1 MHPRLRHLGLLIRML
16 PGLVFHSSWRG
27 ELASMRQRCRRLP
40 EDLKGPLPQAL
51 AGFAPEC
58 PGTRP
63 SDRLAR
69 RVRRLADTAV
79 ILERRSPLGLCLRR
93 SLIRFHAL
101 RTAGLPVVVCFGARH
116 VTDRDG
122 SLAGHAWLT
131 LDGVPY
137 QEPSSSFEGW
147 TVMYTYP
154 PADEQ
159 ESG

>member
-1 MHPRLRHLGLLIRML
+1 L
-16 PGLVFHSSWRG
+16 
-27 ELASMRQRCRRLP
+27 
-40 EDLKGPLPQAL
+40 
-51 AGFAPEC
+51 
-58 PGTRP
+58 
-63 SDRLAR
+63 
-69 RVRRLADTAV
+69 RRLADTAV

-101 RTAGLPVVVCFGARH
+101 RTAGLPVVVCFGARP
-116 VTDRDG
+116 VTDRDR

-137 QEPSSSFEGW
+137 HEPPSSFEGW